1 MAVFPHSTQALKS
14 SRAWRTYL
22 SAPSLVAHRKT
33 VRSQHGK
40 REEGGGGQLAG
51 CFSIYSLFFHSL
63 TLTEEETEAEGVVLP
78 GVTSI
83 RGQISLGPESP
94 HLNGQG
100 TTPSPAKDEA
110 RWEFQSFLGPC
121 MTKSG

>member
-51 CFSIYSLFFHSL
+51 SHGQMSRNQIIIIFSTS
-63 TLTEEETEAEGVVLP
+63 VL
-78 GVTSI
+78 
-83 RGQISLGPESP
+83 
-94 HLNGQG
+94 
-100 TTPSPAKDEA
+100 
-110 RWEFQSFLGPC
+110 EFLELAMNFS
-121 MTKSG
+121 KS